1 MKKIFTVG
9 LTCFALL
16 FLFIVGYVYTGTEPT
31 STTIQQKQDKVSFE
45 NAKLIDSKIDGKT
58 GVKVDVYT
66 LEGWEK

>member
-1 MKKIFTVG
+1 MKKLFTVG

-16 FLFIVGYVYTGTEPT
+16 FLVRYVYTGTEPT
-31 STTIQQKQDKVSFE
+31 STTIQQKQDKVPFE